1 MGVPFLSTPYEFN
14 PDRALFGKVI
24 KRWFATYDLPQVAT
38 EHWAK
43 ANGSAGPW
51 ASQMSQCQ
59 AGKIDPKPAFFVS
72 LGHFNKAIADS
83 ELGPINDRRT
93 LDRLKAAEPL
103 CHDDGTVYA
112 ASDFFNLFCGLIKP
126 PAKYYKAAEEEIS
139 DELVAEIN
147 DAVVEGFKDACREQ
161 MLSSKEIWPVLLKKI
176 RERHP
181 AFSSSEEKWLLDVV
195 LGIQVMSKEAFTSLV
210 TKYKECPVLMAL
222 AQLCNQPEPGGQ
234 IFELLRRTKIA

>member
-1 MGVPFLSTPYEFN
+1 MSTPYEYN

-24 KRWFATYDLPQVAT
+24 KRWFATYDLPQVST

-72 LGHFNKAIADS
+72 LGHFNSAIATKQ
-83 ELGPINDRRT
+83 LGPINDRRT

-103 CHDDGTVYA
+103 CHDDGTIYA

-126 PAKYYKAAEEEIS
+126 PIKYFSDAEQ
-139 DELVAEIN
+139 EIN
-147 DAVVEGFKDACREQ
+147 DDFLSELTTAIAEGYKDACREQ
-161 MLSSKEIWPVLLKKI
+161 MLPSRELWPLLIKRIKERYPNFSEPD
-176 RERHP
+176 ER
-181 AFSSSEEKWLLDVV
+181 FLQDLV
-195 LGIQVMSKEAFTSLV
+195 LGIQVLEKDRCAAILAR
-210 TKYKECPVLMAL
+210 YGECPVLTSL
-222 AQLCNQPEPGGQ
+222 AELTNHTEPGGKILQ
-234 IFELLRRTKIA
+234 LFSRTQVAS